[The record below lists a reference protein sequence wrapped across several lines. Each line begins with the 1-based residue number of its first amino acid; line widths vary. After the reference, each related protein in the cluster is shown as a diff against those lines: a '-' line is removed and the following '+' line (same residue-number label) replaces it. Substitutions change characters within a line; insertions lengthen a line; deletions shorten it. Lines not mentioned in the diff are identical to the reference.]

1 LIWAKSAIGCGLDR
15 VKAIYTQVVDP
26 EATNRPPSSRNPM
39 ATSPDTLTLHRYKR
53 TNKGYT
59 ESLGD
64 DVSLTLMLIPAGE
77 FMMGAPVGEPD
88 SHDNERPQHRVT
100 VPAFLMGRYPV
111 TQSQWRAVA
120 GYDRVD
126 LDLKLAPSRFEGDDL
141 SVEQMNWHQAT
152 EFCQRLST
160 KTQKNYHLPSEAQW
174 EYACRAET
182 ETAYHF
188 GDQLTLELA
197 NYERSVG
204 QTTAVGT
211 YPANRWGLH
220 DMHGNVREWCE
231 DHWHGDYEG
240 APTDGS
246 TWIED
251 GNSSRRVSRGG
262 AWSFNPWSCRSSSRI
277 YDGPDYGDFYRGF
290 RVCCSAPR
298 TV

>member
-1 LIWAKSAIGCGLDR
+1 
-15 VKAIYTQVVDP
+15 
-26 EATNRPPSSRNPM
+26 M

-77 FMMGAPVGEPD
+77 FMMGAPVGEPN
-88 SHDNERPQHRVT
+88 SPKNERPQHRVR
-100 VPAFLMGRYPV
+100 VPVCLMGRYPV
-111 TQSQWRAVA
+111 TQAQWRAVA

-126 LDLKLAPSRFEGDDL
+126 IYLKPAPSRVEGDDL
-141 SVEQMNWHQAT
+141 PVERVTWHQAT
-152 EFCQRLST
+152 EFCQRLSA

-231 DHWHGDYEG
+231 DHWHDNYEG

-246 TWIED
+246 TWIEG
-251 GNSSRRVSRGG
+251 GNSGRRILRGG
-262 AWSFNPWSCRSSSRI
+262 SWIVDPGDCRSAYRYYS
-277 YDGPDYGDFYRGF
+277 GPDNRDSSYGF
-290 RVCCSAPR
+290 RVVCSAPR
-298 TV
+298 TL